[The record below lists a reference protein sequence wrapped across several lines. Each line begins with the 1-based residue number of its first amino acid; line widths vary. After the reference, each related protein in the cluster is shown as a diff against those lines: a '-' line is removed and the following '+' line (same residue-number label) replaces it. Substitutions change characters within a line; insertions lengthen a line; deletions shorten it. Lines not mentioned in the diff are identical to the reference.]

1 MSQKTSTPYS
11 YFCYNKNM
19 LKGTIT
25 IPSDKSIS
33 QRALILSTLAQGSFE
48 IKNFCLSQDCLSTLG
63 VVKNLGIDTEFVSE
77 THIKLKN
84 NGLLAPQN
92 ILNCNNSGTC
102 MRMMSGVLAGQS
114 FNSTLIGDESLSLRP
129 MKRVIEPLSLMGAKI
144 NSNNGVAPLKIFG
157 QNLHGIEFN
166 SPVASAQVKSSV
178 LLAGLQA
185 DGKTIFIEPSKS
197 RNHTEIML
205 KNMGADISVNNTKI
219 EISKSI
225 LAPKNVNVVGDFSS
239 AAFFIAAGLIVP
251 NSEIILN
258 NVGLNPTRT
267 GFLTILNQMNA
278 DIEILDYNENNGEPY
293 GDLKVNYSN
302 LTGITIEGEV
312 IPNAIDELPLFA
324 LLGACASGK
333 TVLKDAAELR
343 KKESDR
349 ISAIVNEIRK
359 FGIEIK
365 ETPDGFIVEGEQS
378 FTGGIEV
385 NSHKDHRIAMCLYIA
400 GLLCKEPISIKNFEC
415 INISFPE
422 FENLM
427 QKLIL

>member
-1 MSQKTSTPYS
+1 
-11 YFCYNKNM
+11 M

-102 MRMMSGVLAGQS
+102 MRMMSGVLAGQN
-114 FNSTLIGDESLSLRP
+114 FNSILIGDESLSKRP
-129 MKRVIEPLSLMGAKI
+129 MKRIIDPLILMGAKCK
-144 NSNNGVAPLKIFG
+144 SNNGYAPLKFYG
-157 QNLHGIEFN
+157 QNLYGIKYL
-166 SPVASAQVKSSV
+166 SPVSSAQVKSAV
-178 LLAGLQA
+178 LLAGVQA
-185 DGKTIFIEPSKS
+185 EDVTVFSEPFKS

-205 KNMGADISVNNTKI
+205 KNMGADIYVNKNEIKIKKSVL
-219 EISKSI
+219 S
-225 LAPKNVNVVGDFSS
+225 PKNISVVGDFSS
-239 AAFFIAAGLIVP
+239 AAFFIAAGLVIP
-251 NSEIILN
+251 NSEIIIK

-267 GFLTILNQMNA
+267 GFLSILKNMNA
-278 DIEILDYNENNGEPY
+278 NIEILDYNENNGEPY

-324 LLGACASGK
+324 LLGACANGK
-333 TVLKDAAELR
+333 TVLKDASELR

-349 ISAIVNEIRK
+349 ISAIVNEIQK
-359 FGIEIK
+359 LGIVIE
-365 ETPDGFIVEGEQS
+365 ETPDGFIVEGKQS

-385 NSHKDHRIAMCLYIA
+385 SSHKDHRIAMCLYIA
-400 GLLCKEPISIKNFEC
+400 GLLCKEPISIKDFDC

-422 FENLM
+422 FINLIE
-427 QKLIL
+427 QISV